1 MWAGPEQPFAGD
13 FSISC
18 VRTVRVHTACSVRT
32 LTWGVFLWL
41 PRFFG
46 QCSPISVSVYANSR
60 TPDIGKVSGEELL
73 RPLVLGWLVV
83 CFLGGNII
91 VRECGDT
98 NSFL

>member
-1 MWAGPEQPFAGD
+1 VRTDGAGD

-60 TPDIGKVSGEELL
+60 TPDIGKVSGEELI
-73 RPLVLGWLVV
+73 RPLVLGVV
-83 CFLGGNII
+83 GG
-91 VRECGDT
+91 VFFGRKYYSKRMWGY
-98 NSFL
+98 

>member
-1 MWAGPEQPFAGD
+1 MRTDGAGD

-46 QCSPISVSVYANSR
+46 QCSPISVSA
-60 TPDIGKVSGEELL
+60 PSGPSGRLGLAHGVGGEVVMVHISLAD
-73 RPLVLGWLVV
+73 LVLVQAV
-83 CFLGGNII
+83 DPLGLGQIGRAH
-91 VRECGDT
+91 V
-98 NSFL
+98 